1 MIALPQ
7 VSESRFGSFEVLYS
21 ISFASWSSTWNAK
34 SGVEVHHHFYGDF
47 AQLVCRALMRSRET
61 RLERNREEEHR
72 EERNGANVNR
82 EKVESEEEKN

>member
-21 ISFASWSSTWNAK
+21 ISFASWSSTWDAK

-61 RLERNREEEHR
+61 RLERKREEEHK
-72 EERNGANVNR
+72 EERNGANANR
-82 EKVESEEEKN
+82 WKVSKRKIE

>member
-61 RLERNREEEHR
+61 RLERKREEEHR

-82 EKVESEEEKN
+82 WKVSKRKIE